1 MADWAKDPRCS
12 FCGKPRDQVR
22 RIVVGPHVF
31 ICDECVDL
39 CNDIIREADQRPAPG
54 LVQLQA
60 PPRRT
65 LTGWFRNLFRVHGYT
80 T

>member
-1 MADWAKDPRCS
+1 MDAWLKDPRCS
-12 FCGKPRDQVR
+12 FCGKRRDQVR

-39 CNDIIREADQRPAPG
+39 CNDIIREADQPSAPSP
-54 LVQLQA
+54 VASQSPQ
-60 PPRRT
+60 RRARF
-65 LTGWFRNLFRVHGYT
+65 GWFRNLFQLRGYT